1 MMVKYRT
8 VSRTIETQP
17 IKGWVYQVIEDRHGC
32 LIKRV
37 SEENSTSWS
46 HGTLCK
52 LYQPDRDCFVEV
64 ILADSTKRVP
74 DLDTALAVIER
85 Q

>member
-1 MMVKYRT
+1 MVKYRT
-8 VSRTIETQP
+8 VSRTVETQP
-17 IKGWVYQVIEDRHGC
+17 IKGWVYQVIEDRQGC

-37 SEENSTSWS
+37 PEDHSTAWS
-46 HGTLCK
+46 HGTICK
-52 LYQPDRDCFVEV
+52 LYQPDKDSFVEV

-74 DLDTALAVIER
+74 NLDTAIAVIER